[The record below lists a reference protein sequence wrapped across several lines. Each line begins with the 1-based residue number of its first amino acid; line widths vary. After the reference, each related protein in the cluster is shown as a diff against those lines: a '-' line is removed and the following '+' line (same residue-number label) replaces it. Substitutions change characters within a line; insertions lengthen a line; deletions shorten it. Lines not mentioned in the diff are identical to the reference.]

1 MLEDRSYIRDGIFQR
16 VWPATVILMVVNG
29 AVFVLQEIL
38 GFYAPASYQSLMRA
52 LALSREGLSHGHVW
66 QLFTFQFLHG
76 GMMHLLFNL
85 MGIFFFGRL
94 VEDRLGKAAFLKLY
108 FLSGVVGGL
117 LQGTLGLAIP
127 VYFGAPVV
135 GASAGVYGLIMTSA
149 LLEPHGV
156 ILLFFVLPMRMKYF
170 VAIAG
175 AIALFY
181 ILVPAE
187 PGIAHA
193 AHLGGM
199 LGALAFMRWRSWM
212 EAFRPVRE
220 QRQPVL
226 RPRELLPVSGEKR
239 SLRQRFRKNPDAEV
253 SSAEFISREVD
264 PILDKISQHGIHSLT
279 PREREI
285 LEAARTKMEKRS
297 QDR

>member
-38 GFYAPASYQSLMRA
+38 GFYAPSSHDFLMRT
-52 LALSREGLSHGHVW
+52 LALSREGLSHGQVW

-94 VEDRLGKAAFLKLY
+94 VEDRLGRGAFLKLY
-108 FLSGVVGGL
+108 FLSGVAGGL
-117 LQGTLGLAIP
+117 LQAALGLAIP
-127 VYFGAPVV
+127 PFFGKPVV
-135 GASAGVYGLIMTSA
+135 GASAGVYGLIMASA

-156 ILLFFVLPMRMKYF
+156 ILLFFVLPMRMMYF

-181 ILVPAE
+181 ILVPVE

-199 LGALAFMRWRSWM
+199 LGALAFMRWRSWL
-212 EAFRPVRE
+212 EAFRPARE
-220 QRQPVL
+220 LRRPIL

-239 SLRQRFRKNPDAEV
+239 SLRQRLSKGPSAEV
-253 SSAEFISREVD
+253 SPAEFISREVD

-297 QDR
+297 RDR